1 MSEENR
7 SEQNNRLVNQYIA
20 AGDPRISE
28 GCVEHLSH
36 SQDPLIRRRIA
47 ENPSTPLPILL
58 ELLNDEHSEVRL
70 GVSFNPLVQRPILDE
85 LVHDSSVD
93 VRYGLAENPTLPL
106 DLIQELIEDENPYV
120 AQRARRT
127 YNRLASISWAA

>member
-1 MSEENR
+1 MSEDR
-7 SEQNNRLVNQYIA
+7 KQLVNQYIA

-28 GCVEHLSH
+28 GCVEKLSQ

-47 ENPSTPLPILL
+47 ENPSTPLPILF
-58 ELLNDEHSEVRL
+58 ELLTDEHSEVRL
-70 GVSFNPLVQRPILDE
+70 GISFNPLVQRPFLDE
-85 LVHDSSVD
+85 LVHDRSVD

-106 DLIQELIEDENPYV
+106 DLIQALAQDENPYV
-120 AQRARRT
+120 AQRARTT

>member
-1 MSEENR
+1 MSEN
-7 SEQNNRLVNQYIA
+7 SHNLVNQYIA

-28 GCVEHLSH
+28 GCVEKLSH

-47 ENPSTPLPILL
+47 ENPSTPLPILFA
-58 ELLNDEHSEVRL
+58 LLNDEHSEVRL
-70 GVSFNPLVQRPILDE
+70 GVSFNPLVQRPFLDE
-85 LVHDSSVD
+85 LVHDRNVD

-106 DLIQELIEDENPYV
+106 DLIEELIKDENPYV
-120 AQRARRT
+120 AQRAKNT